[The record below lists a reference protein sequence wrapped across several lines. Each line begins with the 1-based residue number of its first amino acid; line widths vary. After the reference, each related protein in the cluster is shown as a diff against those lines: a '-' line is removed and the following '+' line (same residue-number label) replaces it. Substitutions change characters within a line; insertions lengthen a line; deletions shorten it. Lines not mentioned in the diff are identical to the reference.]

1 MNDLQEFFK
10 SVAIEKK
17 KVAEEQSRLHEREQ
31 RLQPQVKV
39 ELNDLSD
46 FFGVLGNAKRNLRP
60 QTIKQISETPKVEE
74 IKLNLELESFFNRL
88 SSFENALE
96 KIDQPQQEPVIEE
109 QIIEPEIQPE
119 THKAEN
125 RIIREVI
132 EETPEEKVEEVK
144 PVDLNE
150 LRFPTKEMMSESE
163 DTNVSQLAEAMNRF
177 NKKDEIITE
186 EISDLEQLKREF
198 KNFKDTVIKQ
208 MSTISGG
215 GEVNLL
221 KLDDIDTGAIGDGK
235 VLSYNSGTGKLQFVT
250 GGAGALADLTD
261 VDDTDLANDSIMQYN
276 STSGKFEFTNELDGG
291 TV

>member
-17 KVAEEQSRLHEREQ
+17 KVAEEQSRLQEREQ

-96 KIDQPQQEPVIEE
+96 KIDQPQQEPIIQE
-109 QIIEPEIQPE
+109 QIIEPAIQPE

-125 RIIREVI
+125 RIIRELI
-132 EETPEEKVEEVK
+132 EETPKEKVEEVK

-150 LRFPTKEMMSESE
+150 VRFPTKEMMSESE
-163 DTNVSQLAEAMNRF
+163 DTNVSQLAEAMNKF
-177 NKKDEIITE
+177 NKKNEIITE

-208 MSTISGG
+208 MSTIGGG

-221 KLDDIDTGAIGDGK
+221 NLDDIDTGAIGDGK